1 MSPFAKRLI
10 GFGALAVVAIGG
22 AVYFFDRSDTASPTA
37 STATADEAGSV
48 APANGPVAAKPTATT
63 PTNPDEP
70 AVPNEAQ
77 SALAARLIGDA
88 RRLAGNGQFAE
99 ATAKLD
105 QADKAIPGLA
115 ETAQAR
121 RDIAQ
126 LSTPE
131 GQLATQLE
139 RARAAIGQDDAAAAN
154 EALAAAEKLNPQ
166 APEIAQLRQALQAAQ
181 QKETHRNS
189 RIAELLTT
197 MREAIARHD
206 FAAANGAL
214 NEAERIDIRAPAVDQ
229 ARVELARARNA
240 DQRDKAAK

>member
-1 MSPFAKRLI
+1 
-10 GFGALAVVAIGG
+10 
-22 AVYFFDRSDTASPTA
+22 VYFFDRSDTTSPTTT
-37 STATADEAGSV
+37 SPTTAADDAGTV
-48 APANGPVAAKPTATT
+48 APASRPVAAKPTATA

-70 AVPNEAQ
+70 VVPNEAQ

-105 QADKAIPGLA
+105 QVDKAVPGLP

-131 GQLATQLE
+131 GQLATQLD

-154 EALAAAEKLNPQ
+154 AALAAAEKLKPQ

-181 QKETHRNS
+181 QKEVHRNS

-214 NEAERIDIRAPAVDQ
+214 NEAERIDVRDPAVDQ
-229 ARVELARARNA
+229 ARIELARARNA
-240 DQRDKAAK
+240 DQKDKAAQ